1 METYHLV
8 PSKGGWQLEKE
19 GDARRIKF
27 FATKREGIEFSTTHV
42 RKNTGSLKIH
52 KENGQFEE
60 ERTYPR
66 GMDPSSSKG

>member
-8 PSKGGWQLEKE
+8 PSQGGWQLEKQ
-19 GDARRIKF
+19 GHARGIEI
-27 FATKREGIEFSTTHV
+27 FATKREALEFSTAHV

-60 ERTYPR
+60 ERTYSTEI
-66 GMDPSSSKG
+66 DPSSLG

>member
-8 PSKGGWQLEKE
+8 PSQGGWQLEKQ
-19 GDARRIKF
+19 GLSRGIKF
-27 FATKREGIEFSTTHV
+27 FATKREALEFSTAHV
-42 RKNTGSLKIH
+42 KEKTGSLRIH

-66 GMDPSSSKG
+66 SMDPTSFKG